1 LQPLKRPKGVWQ
13 EISIDFIEGLP
24 KSAGYD
30 FILVIVDRFTKYAQF
45 IPLKHPYSASSVARA
60 VFNTIVKLH
69 GMLVSIVLD
78 RDKVFTSKF
87 WTDLFALFDTKLNM
101 STAYHPESDAQTER
115 VNQSLEMYLRC
126 AIHDTPKKWYSWLPL
141 AEFWY
146 NTLYHS
152 AIGCSPFKA
161 L

>member
-1 LQPLKRPKGVWQ
+1 M
-13 EISIDFIEGLP
+13 DFIEGLP

-126 AIHDTPKKWYSWLPL
+126 AIS
-141 AEFWY
+141 
-146 NTLYHS
+146 
-152 AIGCSPFKA
+152 
-161 L
+161 